1 MATAHLQ
8 THDVGTAEL
17 GLPHIETTT
26 NSPQMMRP
34 LTALEGLGDPD
45 DDQESDVGE
54 APLGDSNVGGLSGV
68 AVCISDPLTSRAADV
83 ERSVVPGTGFSGW
96 AVARQDTSSGKVAG
110 FRARDPHVHTPP
122 ASIALESGHSVWPDS
137 SRVLPQ
143 AGSTD
148 HPTHHSGI
156 EPNVFSSSGTDVR
169 SAGNATVES
178 QPSTLDSSDTMHS
191 TSPHHSIDQS
201 LPNNHLARRS
211 STTCSVAETAAYNS
225 APGAARSSSPTP
237 VASPPKSGEGQDRS
251 RDSQVATS
259 MLHGGRPS
267 DRPRAPSSVFSMK
280 SGIMGRDE
288 DGIFQRERMHPLVDA
303 AQLRKTVHDLEEEV
317 RYLTPHDPEH
327 ISTSEPAIPSL
338 PAQESVGSIDHTEPT
353 TWTGAATGVAASH
366 FVEVPDQSTPAGEL
380 RDTLDHPPSPRSPSS
395 HSGESGP
402 SDGTMHVSLVDRIR
416 GEVKVIAGKVKRDP
430 AKIAQGRAL
439 MSGDH

>member
-1 MATAHLQ
+1 
-8 THDVGTAEL
+8 
-17 GLPHIETTT
+17 
-26 NSPQMMRP
+26 
-34 LTALEGLGDPD
+34 
-45 DDQESDVGE
+45 
-54 APLGDSNVGGLSGV
+54 
-68 AVCISDPLTSRAADV
+68 
-83 ERSVVPGTGFSGW
+83 
-96 AVARQDTSSGKVAG
+96 
-110 FRARDPHVHTPP
+110 
-122 ASIALESGHSVWPDS
+122 
-137 SRVLPQ
+137 
-143 AGSTD
+143 
-148 HPTHHSGI
+148 
-156 EPNVFSSSGTDVR
+156 
-169 SAGNATVES
+169 
-178 QPSTLDSSDTMHS
+178 
-191 TSPHHSIDQS
+191 
-201 LPNNHLARRS
+201 
-211 STTCSVAETAAYNS
+211 
-225 APGAARSSSPTP
+225 
-237 VASPPKSGEGQDRS
+237 
-251 RDSQVATS
+251 
-259 MLHGGRPS
+259 
-267 DRPRAPSSVFSMK
+267 
-280 SGIMGRDE
+280 MGRDE